1 MAKKSFTQNNE
12 ENRYYRETIL
22 PLVRGAADSNMS
34 FEDLNIPDE
43 YVDRAM
49 EDFDKASSGFVDNL
63 EDDVESL
70 VEIPRGIAKMA
81 SEGKTY
87 TDDMPDE
94 AGGKVIADLIARIMG
109 DGGAEKMASDAID
122 LPMRMMADPKGEAKS
137 RPLDAILMAAPIV
150 GKLKAAGKLK
160 KKGRQL
166 ELPLDDAAKRH
177 NGNGEID
184 LEETMDRE
192 DSPFEKD
199 LEIDDDS
206 ATDMEMSDDSK
217 KGQLGRIPLKKRQ
230 ITEED
235 LPEISPLREED
246 YPEITPRGPA
256 KKKSVDDLLKDFID
270 EDKPKPF
277 IDDILG
283 DYMKTKGKFEGTKK
297 PKDLSDD
304 SDFENA
310 IKPKK
315 VKVEKTSVE
324 ADPAAIEWLKKDKEK
339 RSGKSSQEGMRAS
352 AAGPDDFDIDVVDD
366 TPDSVKSI
374 AEDMVDW
381 ADDGE
386 DFSPVIQSDSVVSAD
401 DILRGF
407 GNADTEALEMA
418 KKADKM
424 IKAGKPADVL
434 LKNARA
440 QMQQIMKVLD
450 TDAAKA
456 SDDLKLAKNQM
467 RAAQGKGVAPD
478 EKWSKM
484 AEEADAKLAAL
495 EEARSRVM
503 EPFSQIDADIFD
515 FNKEA
520 TMKQVDKFAKD
531 EVELP
536 ESFGEKRLG
545 KVPEKNKTYEVDEL
559 SDEDEQLLKILGYV
573 APKKR
578 K

>member
-1 MAKKSFTQNNE
+1 MKKTFTQNNE

-49 EDFDKASSGFVDNL
+49 EDFDKASSGFVDNI

-137 RPLDAILMAAPIV
+137 RPLDAILMAAPVV

-166 ELPLDDAAKRH
+166 ELPLDDALQRH

-206 ATDMEMSDDSK
+206 ADMEMSSDGK
-217 KGQLGRIPLKKRQ
+217 PFAKIPLKRRQ

-256 KKKSVDDLLKDFID
+256 KKKSADDLIKGYLD
-270 EDKPKPF
+270 EDKPF

-366 TPDSVKSI
+366 TPDSVNKI
-374 AEDMVDW
+374 AEEMVDW
-381 ADDGE
+381 SDDGE
-386 DFSPVIQSDSVVSAD
+386 
-401 DILRGF
+401 
-407 GNADTEALEMA
+407 E
-418 KKADKM
+418 
-424 IKAGKPADVL
+424 
-434 LKNARA
+434 
-440 QMQQIMKVLD
+440 
-450 TDAAKA
+450 
-456 SDDLKLAKNQM
+456 
-467 RAAQGKGVAPD
+467 
-478 EKWSKM
+478 
-484 AEEADAKLAAL
+484 
-495 EEARSRVM
+495 
-503 EPFSQIDADIFD
+503 
-515 FNKEA
+515 
-520 TMKQVDKFAKD
+520 
-531 EVELP
+531 
-536 ESFGEKRLG
+536 
-545 KVPEKNKTYEVDEL
+545 
-559 SDEDEQLLKILGYV
+559 LLKILGYV
-573 APKKR
+573 EPKKR